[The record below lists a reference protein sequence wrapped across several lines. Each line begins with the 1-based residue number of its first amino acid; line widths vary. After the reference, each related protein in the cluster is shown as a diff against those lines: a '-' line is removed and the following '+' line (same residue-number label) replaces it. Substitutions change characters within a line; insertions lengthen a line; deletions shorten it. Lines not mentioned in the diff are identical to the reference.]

1 MPLSPQPGSRPGP
14 RPAPSEGSA
23 PGLKRNA
30 LGTSD
35 LVFIVVSAAA
45 PLMVMVGVAP
55 LAIMI
60 GGIGAPAA
68 YVFAGIALAIF
79 AVGFT
84 TMSRHID
91 NVGAFYSYIAVGLGR
106 TAGVIAALVALVSY
120 NALQI
125 GVYGLLGVAAE
136 GTFTEVFGIALPWWV
151 YALAT
156 VGIVWFVGF
165 RSVDFGAKFLA
176 VLLTAETGLLLVLAV
191 AVLVQGGAG
200 IGVDSFTPAHMF
212 VRPMTVI
219 LPTAFAAFM
228 GFEATVIYRSETR
241 NPRRTIPRATY
252 ASVAI
257 LALTYA
263 FIVWAIIQ
271 AFGDEHAVDAAAKDT
286 VGMFF
291 TVSDHYIGTW
301 YSTVLHL
308 LIVTSVVASLV
319 AFHNAVTRYTLAIA
333 REGLIPAGLA
343 RVHPRTR
350 SPYVAGLAQT
360 ALALAVVAGFALAHA
375 DPYAQL
381 LIWVNTPGIFG
392 ILLLQVAAAVSV
404 VVFFRRR
411 RTGEGVWRTVVAP
424 VLSAALMMVAMV
436 LAAQNISFLTGTTG
450 LVNDVLLGTI
460 PATCV
465 LGAVWALWLR
475 HSRREVFDALGSPGE
490 VDPSTAREAPPA
502 GATDEAVSA

>member
-1 MPLSPQPGSRPGP
+1 MSTTTH
-14 RPAPSEGSA
+14 ET
-23 PGLKRNA
+23 GLKRDA
-30 LGTSD
+30 LGSRD

-68 YVFAGIALAIF
+68 YVFAGVTLAIF

-106 TAGVIAALVALVSY
+106 TAGVVAALVALVSY

-125 GVYGLLGVAAE
+125 GVYGLFGVAAE
-136 GTFTEVFGIALPWWV
+136 GTFADVLGIDLPWWA
-151 YALAT
+151 YA
-156 VGIVWFVGF
+156 VGAIAVVWFVGF
-165 RSVDFGAKFLA
+165 RSVDFGAKLLA
-176 VLLTAETGLLLVLAV
+176 VLLTAETGLLLVLAI
-191 AVLVQGGAG
+191 AILVQGGAG
-200 IGVDSFTPAHMF
+200 IGLDSFAPAHLF

-241 NPRRTIPRATY
+241 DPRRTIPRATY
-252 ASVAI
+252 AAVAI

-271 AFGDEHAVDAAAKDT
+271 AFGAEKAVGAAAADP

-291 TVSDHYIGTW
+291 TASDTYIGTW
-301 YSTVLHL
+301 FSTVMHL
-308 LIVTSVVASLV
+308 LIVTSILASLV
-319 AFHNAVTRYTLAIA
+319 AFHNAVTRYALAIA
-333 REGLIPAGLA
+333 NEGLLPDVLA
-343 RVHPRTR
+343 KVHARTR

-360 ALALAVVAGFALAHA
+360 ALALVIVVGFAVAHA
-375 DPYAQL
+375 DPYSQL

-392 ILLLQVAAAVSV
+392 ILLLQVAAALSV
-404 VVFFRRR
+404 VVYFHRRS
-411 RTGEGVWRTVVAP
+411 TTEGAWRTVVAP
-424 VLSAALMMVAMV
+424 ILSAALMVVAMY
-436 LAAQNISFLTGTTG
+436 LSARNISFLTGTTG
-450 LVNDVLLGTI
+450 TVNEVLLWTI
-460 PATCV
+460 PVTCLV
-465 LGAVWALWLR
+465 GVAWAFWLR
-475 HSRREVFDALGSPGE
+475 QRRPAVF
-490 VDPSTAREAPPA
+490 
-502 GATDEAVSA
+502 EAVAAGCDVEPVAVTA

>member
-1 MPLSPQPGSRPGP
+1 MSTTTQ
-14 RPAPSEGSA
+14 ET
-23 PGLKRNA
+23 GLKRDA
-30 LGTSD
+30 LGSRD

-68 YVFAGIALAIF
+68 YVFAGITLAIF

-106 TAGVIAALVALVSY
+106 TAGVVAALVALVSY

-125 GVYGLLGVAAE
+125 GVYGLFGVAAE
-136 GTFTEVFGIALPWWV
+136 STFADVFGIDLPWWA
-151 YALAT
+151 YA
-156 VGIVWFVGF
+156 VGAIAVVWFVGF
-165 RSVDFGAKFLA
+165 RSVDFGAKLLA
-176 VLLTAETGLLLVLAV
+176 VLLTAETALLLVLAV
-191 AVLVQGGAG
+191 AILVQGGAG
-200 IGVDSFTPAHMF
+200 IGFDSFAPANLF

-241 NPRRTIPRATY
+241 DPRRTIPRATY
-252 ASVAI
+252 AAVAI

-271 AFGDEHAVDAAAKDT
+271 AFGAQNAVGAAAQDP

-291 TVSDHYIGTW
+291 TASDTYIGTW
-301 YSTVLHL
+301 FSTVMHL
-308 LIVTSVVASLV
+308 LIVTSILASLV
-319 AFHNAVTRYTLAIA
+319 AFHNAVTRYALAIA
-333 REGLIPAGLA
+333 NEGLLPAALA
-343 RVHPRTR
+343 KVHAGTR

-360 ALALAVVAGFALAHA
+360 VLALAIVVGFAVAHA
-375 DPYAQL
+375 DPYSQL

-392 ILLLQVAAAVSV
+392 ILLLQVAAALSV
-404 VVFFRRR
+404 VVYFRRR
-411 RTGEGVWRTVVAP
+411 STGEGVWRTVVAP
-424 VLSAALMMVAMV
+424 IVSAVLMVVAMYLSAE
-436 LAAQNISFLTGTTG
+436 NISFLTGTTG
-450 LVNDVLLGTI
+450 TVNVVLLWTI
-460 PATCV
+460 PVTCLV
-465 LGAVWALWLR
+465 GIAWALWLR
-475 HSRREVFDALGSPGE
+475 RSRPAVF
-490 VDPSTAREAPPA
+490 
-502 GATDEAVSA
+502 EAVASGCDGEPAAVTA

>member
-1 MPLSPQPGSRPGP
+1 MTTSPPPGSDT
-14 RPAPSEGSA
+14 PAA
-23 PGLKRNA
+23 PGLKHNA
-30 LGTSD
+30 LGTAD

-68 YVFAGIALAIF
+68 YIFAGIALAIF

-91 NVGAFYSYIAVGLGR
+91 NGGAFYSYIAVGLGR

-125 GVYGLLGVAAE
+125 GVYGLLGVTAE
-136 GTFTEVFGIALPWWV
+136 GTFSDVFGIDLPWWA
-151 YALAT
+151 YAVAA

-176 VLLTAETGLLLVLAV
+176 VMLTAETTLLLILALAIV
-191 AVLVQGGAG
+191 VQGGAG
-200 IGVDSFTPAHMF
+200 LGLDSFHPGNLF
-212 VRPMTVI
+212 INPMTVI

-241 NPRRTIPRATY
+241 EPRRTIPRATY
-252 ASVAI
+252 AAVAI
-257 LALTYA
+257 LAGTYA

-271 AFGDEHAVDAAAKDT
+271 AFGAQKAVGVATKDT

-291 TVSDHYIGTW
+291 TASDQYVGTW
-301 YSTVLHL
+301 FSTVMHL
-308 LIVTSVVASLV
+308 LMVTSVLASLV

-333 REGLIPAGLA
+333 GEGLLPRGLA
-343 RVHPRTR
+343 RIHPRTR
-350 SPYVAGLAQT
+350 SPYAAGAAQT
-360 ALALAVVAGFALAHA
+360 VLALVIVVGFAVAKA
-375 DPYAQL
+375 DPYSQL

-411 RTGEGVWRTVVAP
+411 STREGAWRTLVAP
-424 VLSAALMMVAMV
+424 IVSAVLMV
-436 LAAQNISFLTGTTG
+436 LAVVLASRNISFLTGTTG
-450 LVNDVLLGTI
+450 LVNDILLWTI
-460 PATCV
+460 PVTCV
-465 LGAVWALWLR
+465 IGLAWALWLR
-475 HSRREVFDALGSPGE
+475 RSRPEVFHAIAADCEPVDAARSDLGQ
-490 VDPSTAREAPPA
+490 A
-502 GATDEAVSA
+502 GDAGDAGPETVAAT

>member
-1 MPLSPQPGSRPGP
+1 MTISSSPDDGTT
-14 RPAPSEGSA
+14 AA
-23 PGLKRNA
+23 AGLKRNA
-30 LGTSD
+30 LGTAD

-84 TMSRHID
+84 TMSRHVD
-91 NVGAFYSYIAVGLGR
+91 NVGAFYSYVAVGLGH

-125 GVYGLLGVAAE
+125 GVYGLLGVTAE
-136 GTFTEVFGIALPWWV
+136 GTFSDVFGIDLPWWT
-151 YALAT
+151 YAVAA

-176 VLLTAETGLLLVLAV
+176 VMLTAETALLLVLALAIV
-191 AVLVQGGAG
+191 VQGGAG
-200 IGVDSFTPAHMF
+200 LGLDSFRPANLF
-212 VRPMTVI
+212 VNPMTVI

-241 NPRRTIPRATY
+241 EPRRTIPRATY
-252 ASVAI
+252 AAVAI
-257 LALTYA
+257 LAGTYA

-271 AFGDEHAVDAAAKDT
+271 AFGAQNAVGVAVNDP

-291 TVSDHYIGTW
+291 TASDQYVGTW
-301 YSTVLHL
+301 FSTVMHL
-308 LIVTSVVASLV
+308 LMVTSVLASLV

-333 REGLIPAGLA
+333 GEGLLPGFLA

-350 SPYVAGLAQT
+350 SPYAAGAAQT
-360 ALALAVVAGFALAHA
+360 ALALVIVGGFAVAKA
-375 DPYAQL
+375 DPYSQL

-404 VVFFRRR
+404 VAFFRRR
-411 RTGEGVWRTVVAP
+411 STREGVWRTVVAP
-424 VLSAALMMVAMV
+424 VVSAALMV
-436 LAAQNISFLTGTTG
+436 LAVVLASRNISFLTGTTG
-450 LVNDVLLGTI
+450 LVNDILLGTI
-460 PATCV
+460 PATC
-465 LGAVWALWLR
+465 LIGLAWARWLR
-475 HSRREVFDALGSPGE
+475 RSRPEVFHAIAAECEADMSASGELGDTGDA
-490 VDPSTAREAPPA
+490 
-502 GATDEAVSA
+502 EAVPAT

>member
-1 MPLSPQPGSRPGP
+1 MISITEELTMPTTE
-14 RPAPSEGSA
+14 PS
-23 PGLKRNA
+23 PGLKPNA
-30 LGTSD
+30 LGSRD

-68 YVFAGIALAIF
+68 YVFAGITLAIF

-91 NVGAFYSYIAVGLGR
+91 NVGAFYSYIAIGLGR
-106 TAGVIAALVALVSY
+106 TAGVVAALVALVSY

-125 GVYGLLGVAAE
+125 GVYGLFGVAAE
-136 GTFTEVFGIALPWWV
+136 GTFADVLHVDLPWWT
-151 YALAT
+151 YAVAA
-156 VGIVWFVGF
+156 VAVVWYVGF
-165 RSVDFGAKFLA
+165 RSVDFGARLLA

-191 AVLVQGGAG
+191 AILVRGGAG
-200 IGVDSFTPAHMF
+200 IGFDSFAPSHLL

-241 NPRRTIPRATY
+241 DPRRTIPRATY
-252 ASVAI
+252 AAVAI

-271 AFGDEHAVDAAAKDT
+271 AFGAQHAVAAATGDP

-291 TVSDHYIGTW
+291 TASDTYVGTW
-301 YSTVLHL
+301 FSTVMHL
-308 LIVTSVVASLV
+308 LIVTSILASLV
-319 AFHNAVTRYTLAIA
+319 AFHNAVTRYSLAIA
-333 REGLIPAGLA
+333 NEGLLPTGLA

-350 SPYVAGLAQT
+350 SPYVAGLVQT
-360 ALALAVVAGFALAHA
+360 VLALAIVVGFAVAHA
-375 DPYAQL
+375 DPYSQL

-392 ILLLQVAAAVSV
+392 ILLLQVAAAISV
-404 VVFFRRR
+404 VVYFRRR
-411 RTGEGVWRTVVAP
+411 PSTEGAWRTVIAP
-424 VLSAALMMVAMV
+424 IVSAALMVLTMV
-436 LAAQNISFLTGTTG
+436 LAAENISFLTGTTG
-450 LVNDVLLGTI
+450 TVNVVVLWTI
-460 PATCV
+460 PVTCLVGVAWAT
-465 LGAVWALWLR
+465 WLR
-475 HSRREVFDALGSPGE
+475 RRRPEVFHGVATTCG
-490 VDPSTAREAPPA
+490 
-502 GATDEAVSA
+502 GATAAATA

>member
-1 MPLSPQPGSRPGP
+1 MSLSSSE
-14 RPAPSEGSA
+14 PAVVAA
-23 PGLKRNA
+23 PGLKHNA
-30 LGTSD
+30 LGARD

-106 TAGVIAALVALVSY
+106 TAGVIAALVALVCY

-125 GVYGLLGVAAE
+125 GVYGLLGVTAE
-136 GTFTEVFGIALPWWV
+136 STFSDLFGIDLPWWA
-151 YALAT
+151 YALAG
-156 VGIVWFVGF
+156 VAIVWFVGF

-176 VLLTAETGLLLVLAV
+176 VLLTAETGLLLILAV
-191 AVLVQGGAG
+191 AILVQGGAG
-200 IGVDSFTPAHMF
+200 ISLTSFAPHHLLI
-212 VRPMTVI
+212 RPMTVI

-241 NPRRTIPRATY
+241 EPRTTIPRATY
-252 ASVAI
+252 AAVAI
-257 LALTYA
+257 LALTYT

-271 AFGDEHAVDAAAKDT
+271 AFGSAHAVGAASADP

-291 TVSDHYIGTW
+291 TASDRYVGTW
-301 YSTVLHL
+301 FSTVMHL
-308 LIVTSVVASLV
+308 LMVTSVIASLV

-333 REGLIPAGLA
+333 NEGLLPAGLA
-343 RVHPRTR
+343 RIHPRTR
-350 SPYVAGLAQT
+350 TPYVAGLAQT
-360 ALALAVVAGFALAHA
+360 ALALATVAGFAIGHA
-375 DPYAQL
+375 DPYTQL

-392 ILLLQVAAAVSV
+392 ILLLQVAAAASV
-404 VVFFRRR
+404 VVFFRRN
-411 RTGEGVWRTVVAP
+411 RTHEGAWRTVVAP
-424 VLSAALMMVAMV
+424 ALSAALMVFAMV
-436 LAAQNISFLTGTTG
+436 LAAKNISFLTGTTG
-450 LVNDVLLGTI
+450 LVNDVVLWTI
-460 PATCV
+460 PATCLV
-465 LGAVWALWLR
+465 GAIWAFWLR
-475 HSRREVFDALGSPGE
+475 RNRPEVFNGLAS
-490 VDPSTAREAPPA
+490 AC
-502 GATDEAVSA
+502 GATSEPGNDPGARTEAVPAT